1 MNPAGQRAAFHIP
14 PTTLLGDMFDK
25 ATNELQHEAKELLK
39 AKVSQDD
46 LTEAQ
51 YAAQVNDI
59 ADYVGPRIRPVPIWV
74 GQIEHAILFPD
85 VGASN
90 KDPNRDALNYMDYW
104 LVKAAQDH
112 YNLGDRNV
120 QQALAH
126 LCIQERNKGWMDKD
140 AGETMMGRYAAQRHA
155 MGGGI

>member
-1 MNPAGQRAAFHIP
+1 MNPAGKREAFYIA

-25 ATNELQHEAKELLK
+25 GTNELQHEAKELLK
-39 AKVSQDD
+39 AKVSQVD
-46 LTEAQ
+46 LTQAQ
-51 YAAQVNDI
+51 YTAQINDM
-59 ADYVGPRIRPVPIWV
+59 ADYIGPRTKPMPIWV
-74 GQIEHAILFPD
+74 RQIEQAILSPD

-104 LVKAAQDH
+104 LVKAARDH
-112 YNLGDRNV
+112 YNLEDRNV

-126 LCIQERNKGWMDKD
+126 LCIQERNKGWVDKD
-140 AGETMMGRYAAQRHA
+140 AGETMMGRYAAQKHA